1 MRIVTSPWRVEFN
14 AFVGAVENT
23 LRVVAPFYS
32 SEPVVELL
40 RRCKGRKKYFLLAL
54 EEQAVKGNF
63 QSISAI
69 RTILKDRK
77 SEVRFIRNLHAKF
90 VVADERAAIVTSANL
105 TGGGLDKNIE
115 MGVRFNDPKGVKSLV
130 HHFDAL
136 WAKAATITA
145 QELEYYD
152 ALPRGKSKDSK
163 RGKAHGPKV
172 RFGKLPKRPP
182 APGTPASGWIVVH
195 SEDAYKREGV
205 WENPMQQLQ
214 KLWDP
219 KEGVLDWGWTSPK
232 MKENS
237 TPRRVLLAW
246 KGEVFGHA
254 IARIKGASE
263 EEIDDGSQFF
273 FVLTKFQWAKRV
285 PFEKLPLGR
294 RRRHHR
300 GLIRLDEKILAA
312 YWTRSK

>member
-1 MRIVTSPWRVEFN
+1 MKIVTSPWRIEFN
-14 AFVGAVENT
+14 AFVGEAKNT

-32 SEPVVELL
+32 SEPVTELL
-40 RRCKGRKKYFLLAL
+40 RRCKSRKKFFLLAL

-63 QSISAI
+63 QSTSAL
-69 RTILKDRK
+69 RAILKDPNA
-77 SEVRFIRNLHAKF
+77 EVRFIRNLHAKF
-90 VVADERAAIVTSANL
+90 VIADGQAAIVTSANL
-105 TGGGLDKNIE
+105 TGGGLDNNIE
-115 MGVRFNDPKGVKSLV
+115 MGVRFDDLLTVKHLV

-136 WAKAATITA
+136 WAKAATISA
-145 QELEYYD
+145 KELDYYD
-152 ALPRGKSKDSK
+152 ALPRKKGKGSKL
-163 RGKAHGPKV
+163 GKAHGPKV

-182 APGTPASGWIVVH
+182 VPGTPALGWIVVH
-195 SEDAYKREGV
+195 SENAYKREGV
-205 WENPMQQLQ
+205 WESPIRQLEEV
-214 KLWDP
+214 WSP
-219 KEGVLDWGWTSPK
+219 KEGVLEWGWTSPK

-254 IARIKGASE
+254 IARIRGASE

-273 FVLTKFQWAKRV
+273 FVLTNFQRAKRV

-312 YWTRSK
+312 YWARSK